1 MRLSEANVSVTQTKD
16 PVNARKGA
24 KTSDGR
30 ENAASGG
37 LLQARQAS
45 CHGRPA
51 HALPAR
57 RRDHQAWQRRPGKLA
72 SGIHQRFGFGRES
85 NPILHLEY
93 VNI

>member
-1 MRLSEANVSVTQTKD
+1 MRLSEATVSVTQTND

-30 ENAASGG
+30 ETPLAAAFSQRDRNHAMGDQRTRCQPAAVTTKPGRDVVASSRAEFINASGSAG
-37 LLQARQAS
+37 EA
-45 CHGRPA
+45 
-51 HALPAR
+51 
-57 RRDHQAWQRRPGKLA
+57 
-72 SGIHQRFGFGRES
+72 